1 MCLQGISFGSLVLFA
16 FIVVMIFGT
25 KKVRTLGEDLGE
37 VSIGLRKGIDGQ
49 EK

>member
-1 MCLQGISFGSLVLFA
+1 MGLQGISFGSLVLIA

-37 VSIGLRKGIDGQ
+37 VIKGLRKSIDGQ
-49 EK
+49 DK